1 MKTSPRVMRY
11 PDSAKNYLL
20 FHILSL
26 YILQFAWW
34 SPLCAFRQLLNAFAL
49 EYRTVNISVFY
60 VNLGLLGVLSLLFA
74 KIKSVASNEH
84 HVRKHHLAGIDDY
97 NTGSGIGWGAHQ
109 TRMLCWTRWELFLS
123 GTRACVGGLGQ
134 CQNVGGS
141 IYS

>member
-20 FHILSL
+20 FQLFSL

-60 VNLGLLGVLSLLFA
+60 VNLGLLGALSLIFA
-74 KIKSVASNEH
+74 KVKSVACTKH
-84 HVRKHHLAGIDDY
+84 HVR
-97 NTGSGIGWGAHQ
+97 
-109 TRMLCWTRWELFLS
+109 
-123 GTRACVGGLGQ
+123 
-134 CQNVGGS
+134 S
-141 IYS
+141 ITYPV